1 MGLNQLSTV
10 DGNIRGEAEA
20 KIRELKVDDLV
31 SKLFSEK

>member
-10 DGNIRGEAEA
+10 DGNVRREAEA
-20 KIRELKVDDLV
+20 KIRELKADNLV